1 MKFNPKSLKQLFSAI
16 RKSPIDDMAV
26 NAVKNN
32 ADDLALGALDVVD
45 DIPKSISLDDI
56 AVDSWRKKQGLDDFS
71 KSPITPSE
79 FVNDYKSKWHDNFE
93 TRELLNTFPE
103 QYANAPTELDLA
115 LHADDGMLTP
125 MSNDEIYN
133 SVNVPYTDWDFLGD
147 YPDSYNATNDLH
159 DFNMALYD
167 AGYKFDSTPDYAAT
181 KITPKAFGQQKHLIN
196 SMDYPD
202 GFTNPDDF
210 ARYYDALERG
220 YLTRSDIPH
229 HFYNPSLLAD
239 LFTKDRNAMIAG
251 NLLSAQDAF
260 HLPISDATL
269 EQSQMI
275 AEKYLH
281 PDNAFSYRPL
291 SKNRMSKLYNKLLNS

>member
-16 RKSPIDDMAV
+16 RKSPVDDMAI

-32 ADDLALGALDVVD
+32 ADDLALGALDVAD
-45 DIPKSISLDDI
+45 DIPKAISLDDI
-56 AVDSWRKKQGLDDFS
+56 AVDSWRKKQRLDDFS
-71 KSPITPSE
+71 KSPITSSE
-79 FVNDYKSKWHDNFE
+79 FVNNYKSKMHDNFE

-103 QYANAPTELDLA
+103 QYANAPTELELA
-115 LHADDGMLTP
+115 LHAGDSVSVP
-125 MSNDEIYN
+125 MSNNEIYKY
-133 SVNVPYTDWDFLGD
+133 SDSQWRPAWTDDFEDFED
-147 YPDSYNATNDLH
+147 YKGLYEI
-159 DFNMALYD
+159 LYD
-167 AGYKFDSTPDYAAT
+167 NGYKFDSTPDYAAT

-229 HFYNPSLLAD
+229 HFYNPSLLND
-239 LFTKDRNAMIAG
+239 LFIRDRDAMTAG

-281 PDNAFSYRPL
+281 PDNAYSYLPL
-291 SKNRMSKLYNKLLNS
+291 SKNRMSKLYDKLLNS